1 MQQMNNSGTFVL
13 GLANNSIDL
22 SDNEFIRVAAYML
35 DASYVL
41 KKEIKLQKCTQ
52 AELETMMPKEVT
64 VFYPNSLCF
73 AERPELLGNWF
84 DSNFTSVFWAIESC
98 ESTTKNGG

>member
-1 MQQMNNSGTFVL
+1 MNNSGTFVL

-41 KKEIKLQKCTQ
+41 KKEIKL
-52 AELETMMPKEVT
+52 
-64 VFYPNSLCF
+64 
-73 AERPELLGNWF
+73 
-84 DSNFTSVFWAIESC
+84 
-98 ESTTKNGG
+98 